1 MASAFPLISEHAVL
15 ADGLDGF
22 LLAVDVVPPGLLQVP
37 AVVRHK
43 LHLHAVLKR
52 NGQQCKVG
60 HSLAYLVFVFVVWH
74 DVGVGDVDPVVV
86 LAVNLTAVHF
96 LIGVSSGQDSNSSH
110 SCIFLPPKH
119 ILVKVPFEFCIVA

>member
-1 MASAFPLISEHAVL
+1 MIDRDNFRGSVRFMASAFPLISEHAVL

-52 NGQQCKVG
+52 KMVSNPKLVIQRPTWFSFLWFGMMLVSEMWIQLLYLPSTSQQ
-60 HSLAYLVFVFVVWH
+60 
-74 DVGVGDVDPVVV
+74 
-86 LAVNLTAVHF
+86 
-96 LIGVSSGQDSNSSH
+96 
-110 SCIFLPPKH
+110 
-119 ILVKVPFEFCIVA
+119 